1 MPTAIPSP
9 ATLSPVIRILQPAD
23 WPTYRDLRLGALAE
37 APYAFGSTYAE
48 ESQRADDVWAARLA
62 APALGGFRR
71 ACPLVAE
78 VAGEPVGLVWIKL
91 DGAGTGT
98 GSGTGTASLYQ
109 VWVAPQARGLGVGAA
124 LLDAAIA
131 WARGVRATAVHLD
144 VTVGNGAAERL
155 YARAGFVPVGAPVP
169 QPGKPLFE
177 QAMTLALA

>member
-9 ATLSPVIRILQPAD
+9 TVRTLQPAD
-23 WPTYRDLRLGALAE
+23 WPMYRDLRLGALAE

-62 APALGGFRR
+62 APAQDAFRR

-78 VAGEPVGLVWIKL
+78 LDGAPVGLTWIKL
-91 DGAGTGT
+91 DDAG
-98 GSGTGTASLYQ
+98 SDARTASLYQ
-109 VWVAPQARGLGVGAA
+109 VWVAPRARGLGVGAA
-124 LLDAAIA
+124 LLDAAVA
-131 WARGVRATAVHLD
+131 WARDVRATAVNLD

-155 YARAGFVPVGAPVP
+155 YLRAGFVPVGAPVP

-177 QAMTLALA
+177 QVMTLALG